1 MTDLAVAALARKRA
15 ELAGEIEARLVEV
28 GRLRV
33 DLAHLDAA
41 IRIFCPEAQP
51 ELIKP
56 KRPSR
61 RGCDWFGRG
70 ELGRLVLDAL
80 RDAAEPLGSTA
91 LAGAVME
98 RKGMAAPDAVAL
110 RRIENMVDGA
120 LRRREGKMVE
130 RVANGRALSWRV
142 ADS

>member
-1 MTDLAVAALARKRA
+1 MTDLALAALSRKRA
-15 ELAGEIEARLVEV
+15 ELAGEIEARLAEAD
-28 GRLRV
+28 RLRA
-33 DLAHLDAA
+33 DLVHLDAA
-41 IRIFCPEAQP
+41 IRILCPEAEP
-51 ELIKP
+51 ELIRP

-98 RKGMAAPDAVAL
+98 RKGMVGV
-110 RRIENMVDGA
+110 RRQG
-120 LRRREGKMVE
+120 
-130 RVANGRALSWRV
+130 S
-142 ADS
+142 